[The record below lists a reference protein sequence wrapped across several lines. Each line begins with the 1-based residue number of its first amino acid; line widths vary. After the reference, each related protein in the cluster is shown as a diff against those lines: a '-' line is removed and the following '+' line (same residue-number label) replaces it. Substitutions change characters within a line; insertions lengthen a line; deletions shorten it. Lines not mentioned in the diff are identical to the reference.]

1 MRGGRVTAV
10 AAVALS
16 LFLAGACGGSND
28 VPRPTSAGSCEP
40 ITITDADDIG
50 SGPVDCH
57 ALDNYDVQWIDDF
70 ETGAGTAWYTNND
83 RSALQVPPPDSDPV
97 PGQLIPGGRCL
108 GVSGAESRYA
118 IHIRSGVLTDFGGV
132 LGRNMR
138 RALDE
143 TPCPITPCFDRPP
156 PPPPR
161 GPCGIGMGTPA
172 AAAASASC
180 ITGADATQW
189 DGIVVWARKGE
200 GSGSSVRVHISD
212 RYTDD
217 SNQACVCNPYT
228 NQNDTTDGCDKFGS
242 YIVLDGTWRAYFVP
256 FDEMQQGGWGRPS
269 PGIDKSGLF
278 SLAIDYGRAAWDL
291 WIDDIG
297 FYRSKP

>member
-1 MRGGRVTAV
+1 MRGGRVGAV

-16 LFLAGACGGSND
+16 LFLAGACGGTD
-28 VPRPTSAGSCEP
+28 DGPRLPSTGACEP

-83 RSALQVPPPDSDPV
+83 RSALQVPPADSDPV

-108 GVSGAESRYA
+108 GVPGAESRYA

-132 LGRNMR
+132 FGRNMR

-143 TPCPITPCFDRPP
+143 SPCPITPCFARPP

-180 ITGADATQW
+180 ITGADASQW

-242 YIVLDGTWRAYFVP
+242 YIVLDGTWRPYFVP

-278 SLAIDYGRAAWDL
+278 SVAIDYGRAAWDL

-297 FYRSKP
+297 FYRRKP